1 VVGVG
6 SEGEG
11 DEGSSMLDAWHA
23 LMAMALAGM

>member
-11 DEGSSMLDAWHA
+11 GEGSSML
-23 LMAMALAGM
+23 GMPSWPWPLTGM